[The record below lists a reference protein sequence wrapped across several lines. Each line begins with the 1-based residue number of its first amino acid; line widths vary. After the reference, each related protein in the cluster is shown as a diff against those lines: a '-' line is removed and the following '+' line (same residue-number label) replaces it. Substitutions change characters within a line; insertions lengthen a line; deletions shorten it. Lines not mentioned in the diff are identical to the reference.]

1 MNKQKEFRKLFGRYK
16 ASDVDR
22 YLLELGEE
30 TEKRMAGIEN
40 LRQAAEQESQLL
52 RTQAEKERQERVAL
66 EEKLGQAAEGRRLEQ
81 MNAESLRKEIRT
93 LEKQLAG
100 IREEK
105 QKCLSENR
113 RLQTEL
119 EKALQQQDALREEL
133 GFAQLQSE
141 QLGQRAAS
149 QRLEIERM
157 EKMIEANPM
166 ADASLKA
173 QKIVQEAVDAS
184 QKMLDDAEN
193 IRTQATAAVRAA
205 YFNAMGFRQVI
216 EERFVNLQHELD
228 KSMGSLRMLQSPGDY
243 PVYVS
248 GEKNE

>member
-1 MNKQKEFRKLFGRYK
+1 MRRILVFIISALL
-16 ASDVDR
+16 ASCFAANGQS
-22 YLLELGEE
+22 LL
-30 TEKRMAGIEN
+30 
-40 LRQAAEQESQLL
+40 
-52 RTQAEKERQERVAL
+52 
-66 EEKLGQAAEGRRLEQ
+66 
-81 MNAESLRKEIRT
+81 
-93 LEKQLAG
+93 
-100 IREEK
+100 
-105 QKCLSENR
+105 
-113 RLQTEL
+113 
-119 EKALQQQDALREEL
+119 
-133 GFAQLQSE
+133 E

-166 ADASLKA
+166 ADANLKA
-173 QKIVQEAVDAS
+173 QKIVQEAVDSS

>member
-66 EEKLGQAAEGRRLEQ
+66 EEKLGQAAEKRRLEQ

-100 IREEK
+100 VREEK

-113 RLQTEL
+113 RLQ
-119 EKALQQQDALREEL
+119 AEL

-166 ADASLKA
+166 ADANMKA
-173 QKIVQEAVDAS
+173 QKIVQEAVDSS

>member
-1 MNKQKEFRKLFGRYK
+1 M
-16 ASDVDR
+16 
-22 YLLELGEE
+22 
-30 TEKRMAGIEN
+30 
-40 LRQAAEQESQLL
+40 
-52 RTQAEKERQERVAL
+52 
-66 EEKLGQAAEGRRLEQ
+66 
-81 MNAESLRKEIRT
+81 
-93 LEKQLAG
+93 
-100 IREEK
+100 
-105 QKCLSENR
+105 
-113 RLQTEL
+113 
-119 EKALQQQDALREEL
+119 REEL

-166 ADASLKA
+166 ADANLRA

>member
-1 MNKQKEFRKLFGRYK
+1 MNRQKEFRKLFGRYK
-16 ASDVDR
+16 ASEVDR
-22 YLLELGEE
+22 YLLELGQE

-40 LRQAAEQESQLL
+40 LRQAAEQESQML
-52 RTQAEKERQERVAL
+52 RTQAEKERQERATL
-66 EEKLGQAAEGRRLEQ
+66 EEKLGQAAEERRLEQ
-81 MNAESLRKEIRT
+81 MNAEMLRKEIRT

-100 IREEK
+100 VREEK